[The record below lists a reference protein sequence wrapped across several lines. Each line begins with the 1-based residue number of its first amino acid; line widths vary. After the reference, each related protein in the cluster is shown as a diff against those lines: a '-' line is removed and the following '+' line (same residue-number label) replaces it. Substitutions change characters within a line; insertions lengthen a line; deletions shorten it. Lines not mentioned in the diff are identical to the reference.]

1 MATVVEA
8 KEVMESMVGVLDG
21 IWKHR
26 KARPTLKSEEMYY
39 ELVLKYFNRIMTAR
53 ENQRPIVGHTVM
65 SPTEIFYAMDLAP
78 MSLENV
84 ACMQAILLNKYEDY
98 LGTAR
103 GFGLAPETCSAHRM
117 LAGACLN
124 QAITS
129 PDMIVWTNQVCD
141 NTAKSGDALMDIYG
155 IPGFFLDRPYKYT
168 EEGVRYFVSQME
180 ELVRFLE
187 EKTGRKLDYD
197 KLREAVRLSG
207 QVIDIYREIYELRRA
222 RPAPMR
228 NRNLMNQNTIE
239 GLFSGAP
246 EAVTFMEQVR
256 DQIKANVVA
265 GKGVVDKERYR
276 LLFLFLPPFY
286 ELKIL
291 DWLERDHG
299 AVSVMEPFISYYA
312 PGEMDPD
319 NPMESIA
326 RKSFY
331 RHTAQPMHGPSDAFV
346 NDTLRIAKEFEADGA
361 VYFAHIGCRQ
371 ACALIRVLKDR
382 LRDELDVPTLV
393 IDVDIMDPS
402 LSSGAEIRDKFEN
415 FFEILDDRSVVV

>member
-1 MATVVEA
+1 MSTVVEA
-8 KEVMESMVGVLDG
+8 KEVMGSMYGVLES

-26 KARPTLKSEEMYY
+26 KARPTLKSEEIYY
-39 ELVLKYFNRIMTAR
+39 ELTLKYFDKIMAAR
-53 ENQRPIVGHTVM
+53 EEGRPIVGHTVM

-84 ACMQAILLNKYEDY
+84 ACMQAILLNKYEEY

-103 GFGLAPETCSAHRM
+103 SFGLAPETCSAHRM
-117 LAGACLN
+117 LTGAFLN
-124 QAITS
+124 QAVTS
-129 PDMIVWTNQVCD
+129 PDVLVWTNQVCD

-155 IPGFFLDRPYKYT
+155 MPGFFLDRPYKYT
-168 EEGVRYFVSQME
+168 EEGVRYFTTQME

-187 EKTGRKLDYD
+187 ETTGRKLDYD
-197 KLREAVRLSG
+197 KLKEAVRLSG
-207 QVIDIYREIYELRRA
+207 RVIEVYREIFELRKA

-246 EAVTFMEQVR
+246 EAVSFIELVR
-256 DQIKANVVA
+256 DEIKANVDA
-265 GKGVVDKERYR
+265 GKGVVDDERYR

-312 PGEMDPD
+312 PGAMDPE
-319 NPMESIA
+319 NPLESIA
-326 RKSFY
+326 RKCFY
-331 RHTAQPMHGPSDAFV
+331 RHTAQPMHGPSDPFV
-346 NDTLRIAKEFEADGA
+346 NDTLRMAKEFSAEGA
-361 VYFAHIGCRQ
+361 IYFAHIGCRQ
-371 ACALIRVLKDR
+371 ACALIRTLKDR
-382 LRDELDVPTLV
+382 LKDELDVPTLV

-402 LSSGAEIRDKFEN
+402 LSSGDEIREKFER
-415 FFEILDDRSVVV
+415 FFEILDDRK